1 MLLKFAPALPKKFN
15 CSAQGFRLSLL
26 AVLLMNIGS
35 PKIALAQAGLGEAV
49 EPGVTT
55 VTVRGSRGTLQ
66 ERFEAPGSRVIV
78 GRDDIEQ
85 MGADTVSDVLRQL
98 PGVFATTTADGR
110 TEIRMR
116 GMDRGATQILVD
128 GERTSNGRRGGQ
140 LPFDQIPSELIERIE
155 VIRSPTPEFSGASGG
170 TINIVLK
177 QSTIQRETN
186 MRLTNQFLQ
195 DRQAAQLFFSR
206 TGPVKDLTPE
216 ELSLPLEKRPIPTT
230 YFFLL
235 AAYERLGGVERIGTT
250 TNSANTD
257 FDERNDVTKSRTR
270 EVLLIPRFTIKP
282 NLRDTITIN
291 PLFTA
296 TQTTSSA
303 SGHVFSKRGS
313 GDYVTDSLDTTTTNR
328 TLARVSTTWAH
339 RYTANRLETRFS
351 IERGQ
356 EDTRR
361 AFDSNSV
368 ASSSAP
374 SISLPPA
381 VNSLL
386 SDDRAETV
394 WNLATKLQGFEDAK
408 VWSLGAEIDNR
419 VLTAN
424 TITTVVS
431 PPSSP
436 NNLGY
441 RSEQVRTALWGQNEW
456 SVFSKSTLVGGLR
469 WEGVKRDTVSA
480 GVNYAD
486 NWTRWQPSLNLRS
499 PINPGLQFRAGIAQN
514 TRIPA
519 LLDTIDRVVPS
530 TGANSA
536 TRPDT
541 VGNPNLRAETTLSFD
556 VGLEMR
562 LGDGGGA
569 IQSRNAGDSPG
580 RPGAATGGRAA
591 AGGPPLAQG
600 QAGIN
605 LFVRDIDDPIIRRT
619 AEVTPGNWRQRP
631 ENGIGGLAWGIET
644 DIKYPMNFIGL
655 SGWNFSGNAS
665 FLKSK
670 TDLPDGVKGRIP
682 GQPHYLL
689 NLSIAKP
696 IPRAGGFFGGA
707 TVSIAGASDLQ
718 DSKTSGGRTR
728 SAGRLDAFIG
738 QVLPGLGFWRFG
750 VNNLNNASRDRV
762 RTDLDSTGNIRT
774 EQTTDRSGRS
784 IFLTIGTRF

>member
-1 MLLKFAPALPKKFN
+1 MPLNK
-15 CSAQGFRLSLL
+15 SEGFLLSLL
-26 AVLLMNIGS
+26 ALLIMNMATSSIVF
-35 PKIALAQAGLGEAV
+35 AQSSQGEAA

-98 PGVFATTTADGR
+98 PGVFANTGADGR

-186 MRLTNQFLQ
+186 MRLTNQFFQ
-195 DRQAAQLFFSR
+195 GRQAGQLFISR
-206 TGPVKDLTPE
+206 TGPVKDLTEE
-216 ELSLPLEKRPIPTT
+216 ELRLPPEKRPIPTT
-230 YFFLL
+230 YFFMVS
-235 AAYERLGGVERIGTT
+235 AYERLGGVNRIGTT
-250 TNSANTD
+250 TNSANND
-257 FDERNDVTKSRTR
+257 KDERSDNSRSRTK
-270 EVLLIPRFTIKP
+270 EILIIPRFTIKP
-282 NLRDTITIN
+282 NLKDTISIN

-296 TQTTSSA
+296 TQTKSSVD
-303 SGHVFSKRGS
+303 GHVVGTS
-313 GDYVTDSLDTTTTNR
+313 GTTDSLDETTTNR

-356 EDTRR
+356 EDTQRN
-361 AFDSNSV
+361 FNSTTV
-368 ASSSAP
+368 PGTVLPASSLTLADER
-374 SISLPPA
+374 
-381 VNSLL
+381 V
-386 SDDRAETV
+386 ETV
-394 WNLATKLQGFEDAK
+394 WNLATKLQGFADAK
-408 VWSLGAEIDNR
+408 VWAVGAEIDNR

-424 TITTVVS
+424 TITNIVTG
-431 PPSSP
+431 PGISSS
-436 NNLGY
+436 LGY
-441 RSEQVRTALWGQNEW
+441 RAEQVRTALWGQNEW
-456 SVFSKSTLVGGLR
+456 TVFSKSTLVGGLR
-469 WEGVKRDTVSA
+469 FEGVKRDTLSA
-480 GVNYAD
+480 GVAYAD
-486 NWTRWQPSLNLRS
+486 NWTRWQPSLNLRT

-519 LLDTIDRVVPS
+519 LLDAVDRLVPS
-530 TGANSA
+530 VGLNSP
-536 TRPDT
+536 TRPDAL
-541 VGNPNLRAETTLSFD
+541 GNPTLKAETTLSFD
-556 VGLEMR
+556 MGLEMR

-569 IQSRNAGDSPG
+569 IQGRSAGESPG
-580 RPGAATGGRAA
+580 SRGQSPAGAGRSG
-591 AGGPPLAQG
+591 AGSAPLAQG

-605 LFVRDIDDPIIRRT
+605 LFVRDISDPIIRRT
-619 AEVTPGNWRQRP
+619 YFDNQRWIQRP

-655 SGWNFSGNAS
+655 PGWNFSGNAS
-665 FLKSK
+665 LLKSK
-670 TDLPDGVKGRIP
+670 TDLSDGSKGRIP

-696 IPRAGGFFGGA
+696 LPRSGGFFGGGNIN
-707 TVSIAGASDLQ
+707 VAGASDLR
-718 DSKTSGGRTR
+718 DSSISNGRSR
-728 SAGRLDAFIG
+728 SVGRLDAYVG
-738 QVLPGLGFWRFG
+738 QVLPGLGYWRLG
-750 VNNLNNASRDRV
+750 IYNLNNVGRDRV
-762 RTDLDSTGNIRT
+762 RTDLDSSGNIRT

-784 IFLTIGTRF
+784 IFLTLGTRF